1 MPWRHDSKLEAE
13 KPQEGNSGAE
23 IQVETG
29 SRKAGQEF
37 DVPVDLSF
45 ALGVPRP

>member
-1 MPWRHDSKLEAE
+1 MTPSWKLRSRR
-13 KPQEGNSGAE
+13 EGNSGAE

-29 SRKAGQEF
+29 SRTAGQEF
-37 DVPVDLSF
+37 DVLVDLSF